1 MSKEGNSEV
10 IIYNTED
17 GKAKINLKLEN
28 GTVWLNQLQIAEL
41 FQTTKQNISK
51 HIKAIF
57 NDSELSEKV
66 VVNYQLTTTK
76 HGAIEGKE
84 QSREVAYYN
93 LDMILAIG
101 YRVRSPRG
109 VQFRIY
115 ASTILKEYL
124 IKGFA
129 MDDERLKNFGG
140 GTYFKELL
148 ERVRDIR
155 SSEKIFYRQV
165 LDLFAT
171 SVDYDSK
178 SNEAKKFFSTVQNK
192 MHYAIHHNTASEL
205 VYNRV
210 DANKEFLGLTTFK
223 GELPS
228 LSEAKVAKNYLDE
241 KELRG
246 LNQLVSGYLDFA
258 ERQAEREIAMKMS
271 DWVKHVDNILTA
283 TGEDLLEGNGKISH
297 KQMEKKVEDEY
308 KKYSAHTL
316 TQVERDYLEEIK
328 NIEKIAKNREK
339 NE

>member
-28 GTVWLNQLQIAEL
+28 GTVWLNQFQIAEL

-155 SSEKIFYRQV
+155 SSEKVFYRQV

-178 SNEAKKFFSTVQNK
+178 SNEAKKFFATVQNK